1 MSILQF
7 LRGRT
12 RVTTAV
18 LVLALVAGC
27 GTSSKKPIEPEVP
40 VAPTP
45 NSPQNALK
53 LLEWSWDQR
62 DTTAYRNVFTDDF
75 VYAFAPSD
83 SQSIGVA
90 INRTEE
96 LAIAENLFSQG
107 GPLPGKPAAT
117 SIVFGLDN
125 LLVATDD
132 DRPGKSP
139 VHHKRIATN
148 VRLIVNTPGTDYST
162 SGAAVFYVT
171 RGDSA
176 LIPADMAARGFI
188 ADPTRWYVDRWS
200 DVTACPDGK
209 SCVTVG
215 KVKIAYA
222 EGPLA
227 PVRAG
232 R

>member
-12 RVTTAV
+12 RVSSALLV
-18 LVLALVAGC
+18 LVLIASC
-27 GTSSKKPIEPEVP
+27 SKSSKKPTDPELPVP
-40 VAPTP
+40 PTP

-53 LLEWSWDQR
+53 LLEWCWDQR
-62 DTTAYRNVFTDDF
+62 KADTYRDVFTDDF
-75 VYAFAPSD
+75 LYDFASSD
-83 SQSIGVA
+83 TIGIT

-96 LAIAENLFSQG
+96 LAIAENLFTQG
-107 GPLPGKPAAT
+107 VLGQPAAT
-117 SIVFGLDN
+117 GIVFGLDN
-125 LLVATDD
+125 VLVVTDD
-132 DRPGKSP
+132 DRPGKNP

-176 LIPADMAARGFI
+176 LIPADLVARGFT
-188 ADPTRWYVDRWS
+188 ADSTRWYVDRWS
-200 DVTACPDGK
+200 DVTVCPAGK
-209 SCVTVG
+209 KCVTVG
-215 KVKIAYA
+215 TVKLAYA
-222 EGPLA
+222 EGPVA
-227 PVRAG
+227 PRGAG

>member
-1 MSILQF
+1 MSFLQL

-18 LVLALVAGC
+18 LVLALMAGC
-27 GTSSKKPIEPEVP
+27 GKSSKKPNDPDVP
-40 VAPTP
+40 VPPTP

-53 LLEWSWDQR
+53 LLEWGWDQR
-62 DTTAYRNVFTDDF
+62 DTVTYRNVFTDDF
-75 VYAFAPSD
+75 IYSFAVSD
-83 SQSIGVA
+83 SQEIGVE
-90 INRTEE
+90 IDRDEE
-96 LAIAENLFSQG
+96 LSITKNMFVEGA
-107 GPLPGKPAAT
+107 PGKPAAT

-125 LLVATDD
+125 LLVVTND
-132 DRPGKSP
+132 DRPGKSAT
-139 VHHKRIATN
+139 HHKRIATN
-148 VRLIVNTPGTDYST
+148 VRLIVNTPATDYST

-176 LIPADMAARGFI
+176 QIPAEMVARGFS
-188 ADPTRWYVDRWS
+188 ADPARWYVDRWN
-200 DVTACPDGK
+200 DVTACPEGK

-222 EGPLA
+222 EGSLTPL
-227 PVRAG
+227 RAG